1 MALRRG
7 FKAEAERLANDIWRQ
22 MGLTPKDRMD
32 AVKLAE
38 HVGCDVRPADSL
50 VDIAKLRELRRI
62 QQDAFSACTFEL
74 PDGRYAVVFN
84 PLMSEARRNSDIA
97 HEVAHIVLGHSFSRL
112 HRLGDIAF
120 LSGDKQQ
127 EDEAAWLSGCL
138 LLPRPVLLHDLR
150 ERKTP
155 GTIAQHRSVSQKMAD
170 YRVRVTGVRRQLAAE
185 RRRRVS

>member
-7 FKAEAERLANDIWRQ
+7 FKAESERLANDIWRE
-22 MGLTPKDRMD
+22 MGLTSKDRLD
-32 AVKLAE
+32 AEALAE
-38 HVGCDVRPADSL
+38 HVGCAVHSAAAL
-50 VDIAKLRELRRI
+50 VDVGKLEALRRI
-62 QQDAFSACTFEL
+62 QQDAFSACTFEV

-97 HEVAHIVLGHSFSRL
+97 HEVAHVVLGHSFSRL

-127 EDEAAWLSGCL
+127 EEEARWLSGCL
-138 LLPRPVLLHDLR
+138 LLPRFALIHDLR
-150 ERKTP
+150 KGRTP
-155 GTIAQHRSVSQKMAD
+155 SSIAGNRILSEDMVH
-170 YRVRVTGVRRQLAAE
+170 YRMRVTGAARQLAAE